1 MKRLFQVML
10 RLYPKSFRS
19 RFSREML
26 TTFEDL
32 RREKANCRS
41 IWQIVFLLR
50 EIGGLLRGV
59 CAEQFRFAV
68 GSRQNLPVA
77 VGAESGVN
85 DGSNRSEIAELEERV
100 RFHLSQTVDCIANHR
115 FEGARIHAAEED
127 RARARLLVLQA
138 SIHRQ
143 ANEG

>member
-1 MKRLFQVML
+1 
-10 RLYPKSFRS
+10 
-19 RFSREML
+19 ML

-68 GSRQNLPVA
+68 GSRRNLPVA
-77 VGAESGVN
+77 VGAEPGVN

-127 RARARLLVLQA
+127 QARARLLVLQA
-138 SIHRQ
+138 SSHLQ
-143 ANEG
+143 ANGG